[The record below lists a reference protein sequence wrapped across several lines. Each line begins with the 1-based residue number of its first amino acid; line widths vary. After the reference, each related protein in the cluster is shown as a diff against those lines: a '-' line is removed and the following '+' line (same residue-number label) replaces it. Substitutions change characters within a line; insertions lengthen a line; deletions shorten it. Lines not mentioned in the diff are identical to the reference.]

1 MTEFPEVIG
10 KALENAHPGWIPVL
24 REGLAAIVRQSPDY
38 LETLADDVF
47 LPTENR
53 LFAAF
58 SQPMESVRYV
68 LVGEG
73 PYPRAESASGYC
85 FMDAAVTD
93 LWSENGLSK
102 PVNRATSLRNFIK
115 MLWVADGKTSPEN
128 TGGEAMKALARQ
140 AIADGTP
147 YIRTLDEMQKTML
160 EKGFLLLNAALVYRR
175 HVPAAKEARA
185 WQPFFHVVLDALAAA
200 SRARPEK
207 IVLVLWGKMAEK
219 LLDLPLTASF
229 ECKVSEHP
237 YNLSF
242 IGNRTMQSL
251 FGPMALLYRHGKRQ
265 DGSHGAN

>member
-1 MTEFPEVIG
+1 MRVFPEVIE
-10 KALENAHPGWIPVL
+10 KALERAHPGWIPVL
-24 REGLAAIVRQSPDY
+24 REGLAAITRRSPDY

-47 LPTENR
+47 LPTGNR

-58 SQPMESVRYV
+58 SQPMEAVRYV

-115 MLWVADGKTSPEN
+115 MLWVAEGKLEPDN
-128 TGGEAMKALARQ
+128 TGGEAMKTVARQ
-140 AIADGTP
+140 ALAEGAP
-147 YIRTLDEMQKTML
+147 YIRTLDEMQETML
-160 EKGFLLLNAALVYRR
+160 EKGFLLLNATLVYRQ
-175 HVPAAKEARA
+175 HVPAAREARA
-185 WQPFFHVVLDALAAA
+185 WQPFFHVVLEALASA
-200 SRARPEK
+200 SRNRQEK
-207 IVLVLWGKMAEK
+207 TVLVLWGKMAEK
-219 LLDLPLTASF
+219 LLSLPLVSSF

-251 FGPMALLYRHGKRQ
+251 FWPIALLYRQGKRP
-265 DGSHGAN
+265 DGSRGAN

>member
-1 MTEFPEVIG
+1 MRQFPEVIE
-10 KALENAHPGWIPVL
+10 KAFERVHHGWIPVL
-24 REGLAAIVRQSPDY
+24 RDGLAAIVRQSPDY
-38 LETLADDVF
+38 LETLVDDIF
-47 LPTENR
+47 LPTGNR

-58 SQPMESVRYV
+58 SQPMEAVRYV

-115 MLWVADGKTSPEN
+115 MLWVAEGKASSEN
-128 TGGEAMKALARQ
+128 TGSEAMKTLAREVL
-140 AIADGTP
+140 ADGAP

-160 EKGFLLLNAALVYRR
+160 EKGFLLLNASLVYRQ
-175 HVPAAKEARA
+175 HVPAVREARA

-200 SRARPEK
+200 SRARQEK

-219 LLDLPLTASF
+219 LLALPLTASF

-251 FGPMALLYRHGKRQ
+251 FWPMALLYRHGKRP
-265 DGSHGAN
+265 DSSYGTN